1 MTGAVLREVASH
13 GKTMRLEKF
22 EVKNIEHF
30 FYLKVLLERCH
41 TLSFAYVLMRS
52 NVNYLKYFVTRFPG
66 PCVSPVKNGDLR
78 AASLLRP

>member
-22 EVKNIEHF
+22 EVKNIEQL

-41 TLSFAYVLMRS
+41 TLSFAYVLIKCKVIIL
-52 NVNYLKYFVTRFPG
+52 NVLSPG
-66 PCVSPVKNGDLR
+66 SRGRVSHL
-78 AASLLRP
+78 